1 MLFSSILLP
10 ALTLF
15 TPLASAAFGLTSNTD
30 SYVVDAGASNT
41 LVVTVNKKSCDITSI
56 LYRGEELQY
65 KSTGSHI
72 SSGLGSATVTGE
84 VIAGQYA
91 KITCKTSTLTHYIV
105 VKSGDSAL
113 YMATYTTAEP
123 TIGELRFI
131 ARLNSKSL
139 PLEYPF
145 GAASTIAGS
154 TSTVEGSDV
163 FVVNGETR
171 SKFYSSQR
179 FIDDQVHCVYRDGSD
194 PIHACMVLP
203 NPAYE
208 ASSGGPF
215 HRDINSNNVGDYT
228 GLYFYMNSGH
238 VQTESYRQGLHGP
251 YAIVFSR
258 SGIPAVSSV
267 DTSFFSDIQVTGY
280 VADSG
285 RGRVSGTASGIG
297 SSFQAVVHW
306 YNTNNQYWTYANSG
320 GSFTSPPMRPGTY
333 MMVLYQT
340 EFKVAETTVA
350 VTAGSTASKNIA
362 SGVTARKTIWT
373 IGSWDGQPTGFLNA
387 DKQLRMHPSDK
398 RMSSWGPLTYTVG
411 TSKLTDVPMALFK
424 GVNDPFTIKFT
435 LSAAQAGAA
444 TLRIGTTLA
453 FASGRPQ
460 AKINSYS
467 AAAPAA
473 PVKIDSRG
481 VTRGAYRGFGEVYD
495 IKIPAGTLVAGAN
508 TITITVASG
517 SSGASYLAPNFVSHI
532 LESYL
537 QSNILTLIDP
547 GCHRVVSIGYSSQMR
562 LLQIVALT
570 SVYNIMKVSM
580 SISCQYLF
588 FHALEFVS
596 PIQM

>member
-1 MLFSSILLP
+1 
-10 ALTLF
+10 
-15 TPLASAAFGLTSNTD
+15 
-30 SYVVDAGASNT
+30 
-41 LVVTVNKKSCDITSI
+41 
-56 LYRGEELQY
+56 
-65 KSTGSHI
+65 
-72 SSGLGSATVTGE
+72 
-84 VIAGQYA
+84 
-91 KITCKTSTLTHYIV
+91 
-105 VKSGDSAL
+105 
-113 YMATYTTAEP
+113 
-123 TIGELRFI
+123 
-131 ARLNSKSL
+131 
-139 PLEYPF
+139 
-145 GAASTIAGS
+145 
-154 TSTVEGSDV
+154 
-163 FVVNGETR
+163 
-171 SKFYSSQR
+171 
-179 FIDDQVHCVYRDGSD
+179 
-194 PIHACMVLP
+194 MVLP

-238 VQTESYRQGLHGP
+238 VQTEAFRQGLHGP

-297 SSFQAVVHW
+297 SSFQTVVHW

-333 MMVLYQT
+333 TMVLYQT

-532 LESYL
+532 LEPYL
-537 QSNILTLIDP
+537 QGNILTLIDP
-547 GCHRVVSIGYSSQMR
+547 GCHRVIPIGCSYQMR
-562 LLQIVALT
+562 LFQIVALT
-570 SVYNIMKVSM
+570 SVYNIMNVSM
-580 SISCQYLF
+580 SIPCQYPF
-588 FHALEFVS
+588 FHLESVS
-596 PIQM
+596 PSQMQSTSRVLNIYHLHVHSLDCLI